1 MSEAALLAYIE
12 ESERIEAQVRKRI
25 QELADQGRPVLVW
38 GVGTHTRH
46 LLRSGALDGLT
57 IAAWVDSDL
66 KLQGKEMRGV
76 PVIAPEA
83 VKQRPEPILVSSG
96 TVHHE
101 IARQIREDLRID
113 NEVVL
118 LYE

>member
-1 MSEAALLAYIE
+1 
-12 ESERIEAQVRKRI
+12 
-25 QELADQGRPVLVW
+25 
-38 GVGTHTRH
+38 
-46 LLRSGALDGLT
+46 
-57 IAAWVDSDL
+57 
-66 KLQGKEMRGV
+66 MRGV

-83 VKQRPEPILVSSG
+83 VKQRSEPILVSSG

-101 IARQIREDLRID
+101 IARQIRDDLSLD